1 MLQTCIW
8 LYDFQRFVI
17 INSITPLL
25 KELRWLPVNA
35 TLRFRDT
42 VLAYKCLNG
51 YAPEYLTERFITRSQ
66 IHERVTRNKDTL
78 NVPFYRTAT
87 GQRSFLFRAVKLWND
102 LPDNVKSGNNL
113 KSVECFRI
121 ALKTYLFQQLLNDS

>member
-35 TLRFRDT
+35 TLRFRDE

-51 YAPEYLTERFITRSQ
+51 YAPEYLTERFIKRSQ
-66 IHERVTRNKDTL
+66 IHERVTRNNDTL

-102 LPDNVKSGNNL
+102 LPDNVNL
-113 KSVECFRI
+113 GTI
-121 ALKTYLFQQLLNDS
+121 

>member
-1 MLQTCIW
+1 VQNFSARILT
-8 LYDFQRFVI
+8 
-17 INSITPLL
+17 NSRKFDHITPLL

-51 YAPEYLTERFITRSQ
+51 YAPEYLTEKFITRSQ

-78 NVPFYRTAT
+78 NVPFYRSNSD
-87 GQRSFLFRAVKLWND
+87 RSTLIFVQSSK
-102 LPDNVKSGNNL
+102 V
-113 KSVECFRI
+113 VE
-121 ALKTYLFQQLLNDS
+121 

>member
-1 MLQTCIW
+1 MPSCSRNCIIARLCSTVWANTSKQNLKKLQNVQNFAARILT
-8 LYDFQRFVI
+8 
-17 INSITPLL
+17 NSRKFDHITPLL

-51 YAPEYLTERFITRSQ
+51 YAPKYLTERFIIRSQ

-78 NVPFYRTAT
+78 NVAYLFYRTAT
-87 GQRSFLFRAVKLWND
+87 GQRSFLFRAVKLWF
-102 LPDNVKSGNNL
+102 
-113 KSVECFRI
+113 E
-121 ALKTYLFQQLLNDS
+121 

>member
-1 MLQTCIW
+1 VQNFAARILT
-8 LYDFQRFVI
+8 
-17 INSITPLL
+17 NSRKFDHITPLL
-25 KELRWLPVNA
+25 KEHRWLPVNA

-42 VLAYKCLNG
+42 VLAHKCLNG

-87 GQRSFLFRAVKLWND
+87 GPRSFLFRAVKLWND
-102 LPDNVKSGNNL
+102 LRDNVKSGNNL
-113 KSVECFRI
+113 KSVECFKI
-121 ALKTYLFQQLLNDS
+121 ALKTYLFQQFLNDS